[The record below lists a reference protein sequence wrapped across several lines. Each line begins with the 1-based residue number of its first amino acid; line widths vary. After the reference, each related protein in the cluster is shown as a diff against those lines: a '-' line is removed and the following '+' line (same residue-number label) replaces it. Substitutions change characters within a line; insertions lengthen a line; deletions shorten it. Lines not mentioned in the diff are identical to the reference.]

1 MSDCSDANTWPVFFL
16 SIVVDTEDTVQ
27 RDQDLVQC
35 GRAAECSFN
44 FSVLHSFIRRLVGL
58 FEGMEEQ
65 LGKSEACIASTLKQ
79 SELMVFIHVHL
90 TELAGQV
97 TQGQEL
103 HRPAQPE
110 FG

>member
-1 MSDCSDANTWPVFFL
+1 M
-16 SIVVDTEDTVQ
+16 Q

-35 GRAAECSFN
+35 GKAAECSFN
-44 FSVLHSFIRRLVGL
+44 FLVLHSFIRRLVGL
-58 FEGMEEQ
+58 FDGMEEQ
-65 LGKSEACIASTLKQ
+65 FGKSEACILEQ
-79 SELMVFIHVHL
+79 SELIFFIHVHL